1 MNIPGAIVYWIN
13 PVRMN
18 PRQRIKLRFKSSCA
32 TNTQCGWNDLS
43 EDAQNE
49 ILSEIERGCYNEA
62 IALAEE
68 SGIYCNFDNPAFIS
82 QYSLICHR
90 VGAHLDAS
98 SLVGITPVL
107 GRILSGELDPVSVAR
122 LKSVELYPDASAK
135 LRDDIETRLR
145 QDITPKTSSRY
156 KCKKCGGT
164 ETSVREYQS
173 RAGDEASTTSIKCI
187 REGCGHTWRV
197 H

>member
-1 MNIPGAIVYWIN
+1 MDK
-13 PVRMN
+13 PVCMN
-18 PRQRIKLRFKSSCA
+18 PRQRIKLRFKSACA
-32 TNTQCGWNDLS
+32 TNLRCGWTDLS
-43 EDAQNE
+43 EAVQNE

-62 IALAEE
+62 IASAEE
-68 SGIYCNFDNPAFIS
+68 SGLYCNFDNPAFVS

-90 VGAHLDAS
+90 VGAHLDATS
-98 SLVGITPVL
+98 IVGPTPVL
-107 GRILSGELDPVSVAR
+107 KMILSGELAPSSIAHM
-122 LKSVELYPDASAK
+122 KSIELYPEASAK
-135 LRDDIETRLR
+135 LREDIAMRLQ
-145 QDITPKTSSRY
+145 QDITPKISNRY

-173 RAGDEASTTSIKCI
+173 RAGDEASTTSVKCM